1 MPVDAIAHVRRVTA
15 CAHLPVQ
22 VCLFVCVCVCALT
35 LAGGWRAEGVPGA
48 SGQRIHPPNLCKRT
62 CQNC

>member
-22 VCLFVCVCVCALT
+22 VCLFVCVCV
-35 LAGGWRAEGVPGA
+35 R
-48 SGQRIHPPNLCKRT
+48 
-62 CQNC
+62 